1 MEIKAKCKYDYEA
14 CKAVAYISSY
24 RKSEPK
30 KTIIVRF
37 IFVAVIMALDI
48 YLMNVSESSFVNI
61 LYLLCGAFIILLD
74 LFMYF
79 VMPTVQYK
87 SMSKMKELENEYVF
101 YDDEFTAECTSE
113 EYSGRATVR
122 YSLLIKVFETKKYFF
137 LYENKRQIFVVDK
150 STAENGDLSA
160 LRQRLS
166 ALLGKKY
173 IICKY

>member
-1 MEIKAKCKYDYEA
+1 
-14 CKAVAYISSY
+14 
-24 RKSEPK
+24 
-30 KTIIVRF
+30 
-37 IFVAVIMALDI
+37 MALDI
-48 YLMNVSESSFVNI
+48 YLMNVSESSFVNV
-61 LYLLCGAFIILLD
+61 LYLLCGVFIILLD

-137 LYENKRQIFVVDK
+137 EEYLKTLFK
-150 STAENGDLSA
+150 
-160 LRQRLS
+160 
-166 ALLGKKY
+166 
-173 IICKY
+173 